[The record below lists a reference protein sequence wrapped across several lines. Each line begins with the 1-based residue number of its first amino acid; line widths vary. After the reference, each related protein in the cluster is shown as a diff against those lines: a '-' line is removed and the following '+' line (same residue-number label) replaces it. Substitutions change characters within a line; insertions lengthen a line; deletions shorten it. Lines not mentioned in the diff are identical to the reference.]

1 MARLILSHF
10 PCVGLR
16 RLKNYWPL
24 RCRYFLDWSGSIERK
39 RLSKLLVS
47 GLETFG
53 VFGPPSSPVFR
64 SHGLSVDGV
73 LCICSGI
80 YRKVS
85 KNRAKPLTRSYPA
98 FPRS

>member
-1 MARLILSHF
+1 MMARFCGAIFTLPLSSLNSY
-10 PCVGLR
+10 C
-16 RLKNYWPL
+16 PL
-24 RCRYFLDWSGSIERK
+24 RCRYFRDWSGSIERK

-73 LCICSGI
+73 RCICSGMGLLC
-80 YRKVS
+80 S
-85 KNRAKPLTRSYPA
+85 KNRATVLLPLYPT
-98 FPRS
+98 